1 LATYFVKAG
10 IHKNVL
16 RSLQKGE
23 GNKDGSE
30 AQKAV
35 LAVGVSRYVFKDGR
49 RTAPPEEVLQHM
61 GLCPS
66 IITEEGN
73 HDTYASL
80 RQPGSD
86 VVDFFGSL
94 DSLPSDF
101 GNASSSI
108 LGHYSDL

>member
-1 LATYFVKAG
+1 MA
-10 IHKNVL
+10 I
-16 RSLQKGE
+16 
-23 GNKDGSE
+23 
-30 AQKAV
+30 

-61 GLCPS
+61 GLYPS
-66 IITEEGN
+66 AFTVKDNDDI
-73 HDTYASL
+73 YASL

-86 VVDFFGSL
+86 VVGFFGSL
-94 DSLPSDF
+94 DSLPSHF